1 MRFWIISILVH
12 HFYIFGG
19 LLWGVLASAFFSI
32 FRRQPTMVNCKNLS
46 VTLFSI
52 KSYPKNDYF
61 LSFAYNLFSI
71 EKVQRGRG
79 KQTSSS
85 DIKILK
91 SCHFEAW
98 TSHIVLLK
106 NEFIAYFPGRNSVKH
121 LRNENYFRE
130 NFIFDILLGFEYL
143 NRSLIYDYSSISVN
157 IHLPNVYFTDQSVD
171 C

>member
-1 MRFWIISILVH
+1 MVAE
-12 HFYIFGG
+12 IFTQPPTIK
-19 LLWGVLASAFFSI
+19 I
-32 FRRQPTMVNCKNLS
+32 FVNCKNLS

-52 KSYPKNDYF
+52 KGYPKNDYF

-71 EKVQRGRG
+71 EEVQRGRG
-79 KQTSSS
+79 KQTPSS
-85 DIKILK
+85 DIKIPK

-98 TSHIVLLK
+98 TSQIVLLK
-106 NEFIAYFPGRNSVKH
+106 NAFIACFPGENSVKH

>member
-1 MRFWIISILVH
+1 MVAE
-12 HFYIFGG
+12 IFTQPPTIK
-19 LLWGVLASAFFSI
+19 FF
-32 FRRQPTMVNCKNLS
+32 VNCKNLS
-46 VTLFSI
+46 VTLLSI
-52 KSYPKNDYF
+52 KGYPKNDYF

-71 EKVQRGRG
+71 EEVQRGRG
-79 KQTSSS
+79 KQTPSS
-85 DIKILK
+85 DIKIPK

-98 TSHIVLLK
+98 TSQIVLLK
-106 NEFIAYFPGRNSVKH
+106 NAFIACFPGENSVKH